1 MTIEQLHN
9 KLIELNISEDRYYL
23 HGLYGSTD
31 DNDKISLVIKKGKY
45 TIEYEVYHKERGEK
59 DSVNIFF
66 DESEA
71 CEWILKKF
79 IDEQSIIKKFNLNT

>member
-9 KLIELNISEDRYYL
+9 KLTELKIPADQYYL

-31 DNDKISLVIKKGKY
+31 DNEKVSLTMKRGKY
-45 TIEYEVYHKERGEK
+45 TIEYEVYFRERGEK
-59 DSVNIFF
+59 HSIQNFT

-71 CEWILKKF
+71 CNYMLKKL
-79 IDEQSIIKKFNLNT
+79 IGNK